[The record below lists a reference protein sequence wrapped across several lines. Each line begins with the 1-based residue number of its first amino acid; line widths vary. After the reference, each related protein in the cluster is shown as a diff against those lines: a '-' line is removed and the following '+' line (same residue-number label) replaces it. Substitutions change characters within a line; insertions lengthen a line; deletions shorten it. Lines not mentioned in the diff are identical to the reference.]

1 MMIPDL
7 HTYERIRAAL
17 QEPETYPHPAESI
30 RHLETHISDVYL
42 AGEFAYKLKKPVNLG
57 FVDFTTL
64 ALRRDACVEELRLN
78 RRLAPEIYLG
88 VSMLCASDADL
99 RLRDAGCTADETV
112 ADYMVRMKRMS
123 QDTMLDVLAARGELA
138 SRHLIDAA
146 RQLACFHA
154 APQGPDV
161 ARYGTAAAVAE
172 PVRQNF
178 AQTES
183 CIGRAV
189 TRERFERVR
198 DWSQRYL
205 RDHAARFEA
214 RVRAGRI
221 VDGHG
226 DLHLRNMCLH
236 EGRVVIFDCIE
247 FDPALRTGD
256 AICDIAFLTM
266 DLDARN
272 LTGLANEFLN
282 EYLERTDDY
291 PGLPLLDFYQVYHA
305 WVRGKVN
312 SLLAQSAAD
321 PDARKRATADATRYF
336 ALAERYLTARV
347 PGLLITCGLSGS
359 GKSTLAAR
367 LAGHLNGIR
376 VRSDAVRK
384 HLAGMDLETRG
395 PEQFGEGIYAPAMSA
410 RTYERMLAHA
420 REIIAA
426 GRWAILDATYLAAAH
441 RAPAAALAH
450 ELGIPFGILWC
461 TAPTVELRERV
472 ARRAAGHTDI
482 SDAGLAVLEEQV
494 RRFESPSPTEGQ
506 VFRWTGEEDPAE
518 WIAALRGAGV
528 QPT

>member
-1 MMIPDL
+1 MTPDL
-7 HTYERIRAAL
+7 HTYDRVRAAL
-17 QEPETYPHPAESI
+17 KKPETYPHSAESI

-64 ALRRDACVEELRLN
+64 ALRQAACAEELRLN
-78 RRLAPEIYLG
+78 RRLAPDIYLG
-88 VSMLCASDADL
+88 VSTLCASNGAL
-99 RLRDAGCTADETV
+99 RLRDTGCAAGETAV
-112 ADYMVRMKRMS
+112 DYLVRMRRMS
-123 QDTMLDVLAARGELA
+123 QDTMLDALAARGELA

-146 RQLACFHA
+146 RQLARFHA
-154 APQGPDV
+154 AGQGPDV

-178 AQTES
+178 AQTET
-183 CIGRAV
+183 CIGRTV

-198 DWSQRYL
+198 NWSERYL
-205 RDHAARFEA
+205 RDHAVRFEA

-266 DLDARN
+266 DLDAR
-272 LTGLANEFLN
+272 GLPELGNVFLN

-291 PGLPLLDFYQVYHA
+291 PGLSLLDFYQVYRA

-312 SLLAQSAAD
+312 SLLADSVAD
-321 PDARKRATADATRYF
+321 PEARTRASADATRYF
-336 ALAERYLTARV
+336 ALAENYLAPRA

-367 LAGHLNGIR
+367 LAGDLNGIR

-395 PEQFGEGIYAPAMSA
+395 PGKFGEGIYAPAMSA
-410 RTYERMLAHA
+410 GTYEQMLAHA

-441 RAPAAALAH
+441 RAPAVALAR
-450 ELGIPFGILWC
+450 ELGIPCGTLWC
-461 TAPTVELRERV
+461 TAPTAELRERV
-472 ARRAAGHTDI
+472 TRRAAGHTDI

-494 RRFESPSPTEGQ
+494 RRFEPPSPAEGP
-506 VFRWTGEEDPAE
+506 VFRSTGNEDAAK
-518 WIAALRGAGV
+518 WIATLRRAGA